1 MWAGVGLVCRGL
13 MCDRRISEIVMEQ
26 ITSKTK
32 QRTRRLGPLFLSL
45 LLRSSSSAII
55 LELNRQFHKKL
66 HAVS

>member
-1 MWAGVGLVCRGL
+1 
-13 MCDRRISEIVMEQ
+13 MCDRRISEIAMEQ